1 MIGRFVGRAGPVWRP
16 RHWYGHVSTVRPV
29 RGASRSFAFHNSS
42 QYGSPPCVAISSPH
56 NPCSL
61 KMREANVRSLVHC
74 SRLGANVYEPIRPG
88 RIQRRAVERL
98 GGGIE
103 KRHSSN
109 RTGAIRAHATHDRR
123 CVHAAG
129 RGKENSRDFC
139 LAQTVDWVLK
149 LPSPI
154 NRGLAK
160 LCSAVWSSGMIRSD
174 AIDVVRLKLS
184 RSLSQE
190 IDMAVPYLVSQDQS
204 PLPVAGSISPWS
216 VWGPAATSR
225 KSNFESV

>member
-1 MIGRFVGRAGPVWRP
+1 
-16 RHWYGHVSTVRPV
+16 
-29 RGASRSFAFHNSS
+29 
-42 QYGSPPCVAISSPH
+42 
-56 NPCSL
+56 
-61 KMREANVRSLVHC
+61 MREANVRSLVHC

-216 VWGPAATSR
+216 AWGMVAVGAVLAIVIGTWLVWFSASVQRKFQEEDIRAACQRVMPETVER
-225 KSNFESV
+225 CVDTVIIQRGGARR